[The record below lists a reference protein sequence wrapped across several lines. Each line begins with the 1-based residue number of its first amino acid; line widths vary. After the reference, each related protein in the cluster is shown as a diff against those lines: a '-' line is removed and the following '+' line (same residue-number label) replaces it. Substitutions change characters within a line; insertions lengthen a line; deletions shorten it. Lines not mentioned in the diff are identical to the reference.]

1 MPRSSGLTATSTLT
15 TTTLPASRW
24 RTPTRILTTT
34 TIIAAEATML
44 DDFLVRALAAG
55 LGVAL
60 VAGPL
65 GCFVALRR
73 MSYVCATT
81 AHATLHGIAPGLDLG
96 LNLGLAVPAVNPA
109 VAPRPAA
116 RRSLTHVSNAQPT
129 GNRVVTAKRRDGE
142 RL

>member
-34 TIIAAEATML
+34 TIITAEATML

-65 GCFVALRR
+65 GCFVVWRR
-73 MSYVCATT
+73 MAYVGD
-81 AHATLHGIAPGLDLG
+81 TLAPASL
-96 LNLGLAVPAVNPA
+96 LGLALGLILGPDLGIGVLPVPPA
-109 VAPRPAA
+109 VALVRAVLQTQRP
-116 RRSLTHVSNAQPT
+116 P
-129 GNRVVTAKRRDGE
+129 GP
-142 RL
+142 

>member
-34 TIIAAEATML
+34 IIITAEATML

-65 GCFVALRR
+65 GCFVGWRR
-73 MSYVCATT
+73 MAYVADSM
-81 AHATLHGIAPGLDLG
+81 AHASLLGIALG
-96 LNLGLAVPAVNPA
+96 LIPWLALGI
-109 VAPRPAA
+109 
-116 RRSLTHVSNAQPT
+116 
-129 GNRVVTAKRRDGE
+129 GE
-142 RL
+142 DRKSDV